1 MKYYIAIDG
10 GTTNTRVHLVCD
22 EKVLASEKISIGA
35 KDCIDGSEPLKQAI
49 TEKIENIC
57 LQNNLKKE
65 EIQAVIASGMITCEY
80 GLFTLPHI
88 PAPAGLSELHRGM
101 ARVEKILGELDCYF
115 IPGVKML
122 GSDALSTD
130 MMRGEEAEIMGIY
143 TPDLSGAAFILPGSH
158 SKHIYLEEGRISSFK
173 TTLTGEMIS
182 ALAGGTIL
190 KGTVRLDFKEFDT
203 SALLSG
209 YDAAE
214 KLGLNDAL
222 FKVRIM
228 KNLFKSSDLECYS
241 FFLGAV
247 MEAEVRSLKNSKA
260 KMAVIGG
267 KGQLRESFAAILRNR
282 TSTEVITLPDEVTEQ
297 ASAVGAVRIFEY
309 GEQK

>member
-10 GTTNTRVHLVCD
+10 GTTNTRVNLVCD
-22 EKVLASEKISIGA
+22 ERVVASEKISIGA

-49 TEKIENIC
+49 NEKIENIC

-65 EIQAVIASGMITCEY
+65 KIQAVIASGMITCEY

-101 ARVEKILGELDCYF
+101 VRAEKILGELDCYF

-173 TTLTGEMIS
+173 TMLT

-297 ASAVGAVRIFEY
+297 ASALGAVRIFEY

>member
-1 MKYYIAIDG
+1 MKYYISIDG
-10 GTTNTRVHLVCD
+10 GTTNTRVHLVCG

-35 KDCIDGSEPLKQAI
+35 KDCIGGSEPLKQTI
-49 TEKIENIC
+49 IEKIENIC
-57 LQNNLKKE
+57 LQNSIKTE
-65 EIQAVIASGMITCEY
+65 EIEAVIASGMITCEY

-88 PAPAGLSELHRGM
+88 SAPAGLSELHSGIVK
-101 ARVEKILGELDCYF
+101 AEKILGELDCYF

-143 TPDLSGAAFILPGSH
+143 TPALSGAAFVLPGSH
-158 SKHIYLEEGRISSFK
+158 SKHIYINEGRISNFK
-173 TTLTGEMIS
+173 TMLTGEMIS

-203 SALLSG
+203 PALLSG

-214 KLGLNDAL
+214 ILGLNDAL

-228 KNLFKSSDLECYS
+228 KNLFDKTELECYS

-247 MEAEVRSLKNSKA
+247 MHSEVNSLKNSGA
-260 KMAVIGG
+260 KKAVIGG
-267 KGQLRESFAAILRNR
+267 KGQLRESFATILRNR
-282 TSTEVITLPDEVTEQ
+282 SSIEVITLPDTVTEQ
-297 ASAVGAVRIFEY
+297 ASAIGAVRIFEY
-309 GEQK
+309 GE